1 MGYFDYKSS
10 KAFINS
16 LKATS
21 SMYKAGDQFDQQG
34 SFVSTRFRNDDTNF
48 VIGTFQ
54 PDNITL
60 EPIVCKGTVYNYM
73 EGVPYRVKGKVV
85 DDRTYGIQV
94 SVSNVQAVKPSNK
107 AQIIAFLSSGL
118 FSGIGPATAA
128 RIYDAFGDDTMS
140 VLENDPDKL
149 ATVKGLSKK
158 KVDAYKEVIPRVLRF
173 QEIVGELGALG
184 LTMTTIKHIIDKY
197 GDNAL
202 GIIKNN
208 PYVLTKIR
216 GFGFTRA
223 DQIARKF
230 GIGIGDPRRIMYGTY
245 YTLDWACKN
254 YGHTLM
260 PEEELRSLVYEKLSM
275 QDVPDGDGKI
285 SKAIEELISKK
296 EFVRDDLGL
305 HTAPLFFR
313 EEKIKKNI
321 RRSTK
326 KTSLAPDGNI
336 ERAIDTVSTDLGMQM
351 TDEQIQAVYNVFG
364 YGMSAITGSAG
375 CGKTAVCR
383 LVVRAVKELGFP
395 ICLMSPTG
403 RAAKHL
409 SDVCDGTPAYTMH
422 RALALNVKKGD
433 DADAFSDDE
442 VGHSDIVND
451 ATRDFKRAKVVLI
464 DEASML
470 DTDMV
475 AELLD
480 QANGRKH
487 IVFVGDYQQLPPV
500 GCGQPFFDFIDGGVV
515 KTTRLTKIFRQAEGS
530 PVIVAANKVLQ
541 GESPCYVKG
550 VHFVECQ
557 NGDVQ
562 AALAEQ
568 VLPRIRRE
576 IRDRDVMF
584 LSPMKKTPVSGVNA
598 LNDFL
603 RPIMNSKYKAPK
615 QPPQHL
621 VLQVGDIVLQTRNNY
636 DDDVF
641 NGDIGVVDEIT
652 DDKLFRIRFDGHLSD
667 VEYNQGEVFENL
679 QLAYSMTVHK
689 AQGSQAKVVVGI
701 MTDSFYVMASPN
713 ILYTMITRA
722 EEELYLVGSPKMFSM
737 AAKNKKVSKRY
748 TGLKHLMH

>member
-260 PEEELRSLVYEKLSM
+260 PEEELRV
-275 QDVPDGDGKI
+275 
-285 SKAIEELISKK
+285 ELLLIV
-296 EFVRDDLGL
+296 ELLLFVLMVC
-305 HTAPLFFR
+305 
-313 EEKIKKNI
+313 
-321 RRSTK
+321 STIFH
-326 KTSLAPDGNI
+326 P
-336 ERAIDTVSTDLGMQM
+336 
-351 TDEQIQAVYNVFG
+351 
-364 YGMSAITGSAG
+364 SAILFSPETSVDW
-375 CGKTAVCR
+375 KSLLFTLAVVAVLFLLGYWR
-383 LVVRAVKELGFP
+383 LW
-395 ICLMSPTG
+395 
-403 RAAKHL
+403 
-409 SDVCDGTPAYTMH
+409 
-422 RALALNVKKGD
+422 
-433 DADAFSDDE
+433 
-442 VGHSDIVND
+442 
-451 ATRDFKRAKVVLI
+451 
-464 DEASML
+464 
-470 DTDMV
+470 
-475 AELLD
+475 
-480 QANGRKH
+480 
-487 IVFVGDYQQLPPV
+487 
-500 GCGQPFFDFIDGGVV
+500 
-515 KTTRLTKIFRQAEGS
+515 
-530 PVIVAANKVLQ
+530 
-541 GESPCYVKG
+541 
-550 VHFVECQ
+550 
-557 NGDVQ
+557 
-562 AALAEQ
+562 
-568 VLPRIRRE
+568 PRIRHR
-576 IRDRDVMF
+576 F
-584 LSPMKKTPVSGVNA
+584 SKKKRS
-598 LNDFL
+598 
-603 RPIMNSKYKAPK
+603 
-615 QPPQHL
+615 
-621 VLQVGDIVLQTRNNY
+621 GDIP
-636 DDDVF
+636 
-641 NGDIGVVDEIT
+641 
-652 DDKLFRIRFDGHLSD
+652 
-667 VEYNQGEVFENL
+667 
-679 QLAYSMTVHK
+679 
-689 AQGSQAKVVVGI
+689 
-701 MTDSFYVMASPN
+701 ASSASSN
-713 ILYTMITRA
+713 
-722 EEELYLVGSPKMFSM
+722 
-737 AAKNKKVSKRY
+737 
-748 TGLKHLMH
+748 